1 VRRFWNTNRYREPSA
16 VLLYGPVRTE
26 HRSLT
31 VVFHEFTELALLSP
45 LRELDDGSELAG
57 VDSG

>member
-1 VRRFWNTNRYREPSA
+1 
-16 VLLYGPVRTE
+16 VRTE
-26 HRSLT
+26 YRSLT
-31 VVFHEFTELALLSP
+31 VVFHEFGELALLSP